1 LVSLFVLLS
10 LLALPAGGSTI
21 VWITEDTDAVN
32 PPSPDDSGWTDLLSA
47 QGHTVIRKVLKIF
60 LSPSTDLDELNAAD
74 LVIVSRDT
82 NSGNYAT
89 DQAEVDTWNSVT
101 SPMILAS
108 SYLLRTSRWDWMDTG
123 NAFSPAT
130 SSNLVAVVP
139 SHPLFSGVSLD
150 LSNQVIV
157 AESAVDLINL
167 TDPGT
172 GQIGNGDIL
181 ATDTAGKVWIAAWE
195 TGEEYFTGG
204 GAFAGGPR
212 MWLGAGVK
220 NNNPKGGENFNAAGE
235 QIFLNAVNFYTST
248 GPVDTDLDGLPDDY
262 EDANG
267 LDKNDPSDAAA
278 DADLDGSSNLQEF
291 VFGTNPQDANESFLI
306 QAPDLAGTVNIQ
318 YGPVK
323 DGVTYQ
329 LQFSEDLQT
338 WLTVDTLVAADDAAT
353 NTVGLPVNPRGYYR
367 IKALR

>member
-1 LVSLFVLLS
+1 MKSARAMCFRPLVSLLVLLS
-10 LLALPAGGSTI
+10 LLALPAGGATI
-21 VWITEDTDAVN
+21 VWITEDTNAAN

-47 QGHTVIRKVLKIF
+47 QGHTVTRKVLKIF

-123 NAFSPAT
+123 NAFSSAT

-157 AESAVDLINL
+157 AESEVGLINL

-172 GQIGNGDIL
+172 GQVGNGDIL
-181 ATDTAGKVWIAAWE
+181 A
-195 TGEEYFTGG
+195 
-204 GAFAGGPR
+204 
-212 MWLGAGVK
+212 
-220 NNNPKGGENFNAAGE
+220 
-235 QIFLNAVNFYTST
+235 
-248 GPVDTDLDGLPDDY
+248 
-262 EDANG
+262 
-267 LDKNDPSDAAA
+267 
-278 DADLDGSSNLQEF
+278 
-291 VFGTNPQDANESFLI
+291 
-306 QAPDLAGTVNIQ
+306 
-318 YGPVK
+318 
-323 DGVTYQ
+323 
-329 LQFSEDLQT
+329 
-338 WLTVDTLVAADDAAT
+338 
-353 NTVGLPVNPRGYYR
+353 
-367 IKALR
+367 